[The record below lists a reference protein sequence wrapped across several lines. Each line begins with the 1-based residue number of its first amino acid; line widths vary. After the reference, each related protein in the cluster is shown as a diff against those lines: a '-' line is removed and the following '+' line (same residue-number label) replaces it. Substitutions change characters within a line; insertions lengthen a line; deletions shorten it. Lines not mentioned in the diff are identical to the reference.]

1 MRGSRGGRTWHGIIV
16 SSEHSVTGP
25 PLPHVGGQ
33 LPLVGM
39 KTSISQL
46 SLSLFVYKCIDTY
59 FVFSIVYVHAS
70 RPPPPPPLRH
80 TVHPIRSCRTGGD
93 HWIASFI
100 VCVTG
105 SALLLAFS
113 FTACSDP
120 GIVYRPAERLAE
132 EAGGGGAGG
141 AAVTDTVS
149 SPAAMEG
156 GGVLCGEWVSE

>member
-1 MRGSRGGRTWHGIIV
+1 MHR
-16 SSEHSVTGP
+16 
-25 PLPHVGGQ
+25 
-33 LPLVGM
+33 
-39 KTSISQL
+39 
-46 SLSLFVYKCIDTY
+46 YKY
-59 FVFSIVYVHAS
+59 FVVSLVYVHAS
-70 RPPPPPPLRH
+70 RPTSPPRRR

-132 EAGGGGAGG
+132 EAGGGGA
-141 AAVTDTVS
+141 AVTDTVS

-156 GGVLCGEWVSE
+156 GGVLCGE